1 MTIRV
6 LLTGASSFTGSW
18 FAGALAERGAEVVA
32 PCRDALDAGD
42 LDRRRRLAR
51 LAGRCRLVGGCPFGS
66 EPFLEV
72 IRSNGPF
79 DLLCHHGAKAG
90 DHRDAGLDPLMAAAR
105 QSHGIERVLD
115 ALAAGDRCRA
125 VLLTGTVFEADEG
138 GGDPP
143 LRAIGAYGLAKTLTW
158 QIFRHHA
165 EARGLALSKFV
176 IANPIGPLE
185 KPGLCRSLARAWL
198 AGGTPELRRPHLVR
212 DQLMVEPLA
221 EAYADVALRL
231 AAAPEGLKVT
241 PSQFAERLDRFAHRL
256 AAALGPRLGVP
267 CRFVCAEPPEPS
279 DEPRVRCGVDP
290 LAKLVPAFDVEA
302 AWDAHARSLLA
313 AA

>member
-6 LLTGASSFTGSW
+6 LLTGASSFTGTW
-18 FAGALAERGAEVVA
+18 FVGALADRGAEVVA

-51 LAGRCRLVGGCPFGS
+51 LVGRCRLVGGCPFGS
-66 EPFLEV
+66 EPFLEL
-72 IRSNGPF
+72 IRTAGPF

-90 DHRDAGLDPLMAAAR
+90 DHRDAGLDPLAAAAR
-105 QSHGIERVLD
+105 QSHGLERVLD
-115 ALAAGDRCRA
+115 ALAAGGCRA

-138 GGDPP
+138 RGDPP

-165 EARGLALSKFV
+165 EARGLTLGKFV

-185 KPGLCRSLARAWL
+185 KPGLCRSLAQAWL
-198 AGGTPELRRPHLVR
+198 AGEAPVLHRPHLVR

-221 EAYADVALRL
+221 MAYADLALKLAIAPKAQRVA
-231 AAAPEGLKVT
+231 

-256 AAALGPRLGVP
+256 AAALGPRLRVP

-279 DEPRVRCGVDP
+279 DEPRVRCGIHP
-290 LAKLVPAFDVEA
+290 LTELVPGFDVEA